1 MNKTD
6 EKEKDK
12 KNKTESSRCPSVVT
26 LMVTVLLIELPNSID
41 TPFTA
46 STVMR
51 YSVENSRSFRVTL
64 VYIVSTMNMLD
75 PAPAPFTYVTTY
87 LRSVRSPVILGG
99 DQVSLTEARINWEI
113 LVAMRLRGA
122 LGGPMRET
130 IDV

>member
-1 MNKTD
+1 MLVY
-6 EKEKDK
+6 
-12 KNKTESSRCPSVVT
+12 VV
-26 LMVTVLLIELPNSID
+26 
-41 TPFTA
+41 
-46 STVMR
+46 STV
-51 YSVENSRSFRVTL
+51 
-64 VYIVSTMNMLD
+64 NMLD

-99 DQVSLTEARINWEI
+99 DQVSLTEARINWGI